1 MDLARLFTPRDPDL
15 RQIAARIHAER
26 PDLRATFP
34 QPDGTAFWQWLG
46 SYGLLEHPEV
56 ARHYPPLPS
65 DSLRSTVCG
74 GMQYDTHLR
83 TGAEDCRLLLDL
95 YELFAQR
102 SADEIGD
109 VFDFGCGCGRALR
122 WFASA
127 LPSARLAGADVR
139 VAAIDW
145 CRANLRGDFRSTAT
159 TPPLPFADGAF
170 DLTYALS
177 VFSHLTRE
185 QCIEWMRELAR
196 VTRPD
201 GLILISTH
209 GAFAAAVT
217 SRSPDHQHLLKIDA
231 EDARGIVRA
240 LATEDF
246 VHRVS
251 SPSLRQC
258 LDGVAD
264 DYGNAFF
271 GEVFA
276 RTAFADFAEYLGGV
290 PCALNL
296 WQDVHAYR
304 PRRR

>member
-1 MDLARLFTPRDPDL
+1 
-15 RQIAARIHAER
+15 
-26 PDLRATFP
+26 
-34 QPDGTAFWQWLG
+34 
-46 SYGLLEHPEV
+46 
-56 ARHYPPLPS
+56 
-65 DSLRSTVCG
+65 
-74 GMQYDTHLR
+74 
-83 TGAEDCRLLLDL
+83 
-95 YELFAQR
+95 
-102 SADEIGD
+102 
-109 VFDFGCGCGRALR
+109 
-122 WFASA
+122 
-127 LPSARLAGADVR
+127 
-139 VAAIDW
+139 
-145 CRANLRGDFRSTAT
+145 
-159 TPPLPFADGAF
+159 
-170 DLTYALS
+170 
-177 VFSHLTRE
+177 
-185 QCIEWMRELAR
+185 MRELAR

-276 RTAFADFAEYLGGV
+276 RGAFADFAEYLGGV

-304 PRRR
+304 PRWR